1 MSYSQND
8 EEQHI
13 LRITRDTFD
22 REVPGRFLDIG
33 AYNPKLFSNTR
44 RLFEL
49 GWSGVMVE
57 ASPGPFLDLLI
68 EYGSCERIQLVCA
81 AVASKRGLLKFH
93 ANEAG
98 TGTSNAA
105 HYQKWRDATKYE
117 GTIHVGAVSLEDLL
131 HQFGRDFDFI
141 NIDVEGES
149 AEMFLN
155 ALRDH
160 RLRPKCWCVEH
171 DGRQEELT
179 LAALT
184 AGYVREHLNGEN
196 VIFARQEGHDG
207 N

>member
-1 MSYSQND
+1 MSYSQNS

-13 LRITRDTFD
+13 LRIVNDQ
-22 REVPGRFLDIG
+22 PGRFLDIG

-44 RLFEL
+44 ALYEC

-68 EYGSCERIQLVCA
+68 EYGQCDRVELVCA
-81 AVASKRGLLKFH
+81 AVGADRGMIRFH

-98 TGTSNAA
+98 TGTSNRA
-105 HYQKWRDATKYE
+105 HYQKWRDVTKYE
-117 GTIHVGAVSLEDLL
+117 GAIFVGVVTLEELVCT
-131 HQFGRDFDFI
+131 FGRDFDFI

-149 AEMFLN
+149 AELFIA
-155 ALRDH
+155 ALKDH

-179 LAALT
+179 KLALK
-184 AGYVREHLNGEN
+184 AGYCMEHLNGEN
-196 VIFARQEGHDG
+196 VIFARHGGHDG